1 MIGTVPE
8 CVKIQGLP
16 PTEPCFLIPPS
27 RVVLAS
33 QSPYRRELLGRLL
46 SGFEV
51 LAPQVDEARQPGE
64 SPRDLALRLARLKA
78 SAGARLSPG
87 SLVIGSDQVAALGDE
102 TLGKPGT
109 PDRAV
114 DQLLRCSG
122 QLVEFFTAVCLAGP
136 GNEPDLL
143 HTDTTRVRFRALTRR
158 EAERYVA
165 ADQPLDCAGS
175 FKAERRGVL
184 LLEGIESLDPT
195 AIQGLPLIWLGRAL
209 QGRGVALL

>member
-1 MIGTVPE
+1 M
-8 CVKIQGLP
+8 
-16 PTEPCFLIPPS
+16 IPPP

-51 LAPQVDEARQPGE
+51 LAPRVDEARRPGE
-64 SPRDLALRLARLKA
+64 APRDLAQRLARLKA
-78 SAGARLSPG
+78 AAGGRLAPG

-122 QLVEFFTAVCLAGP
+122 RLVEFHTAVCVAGP
-136 GNEPDLL
+136 GEEPELV
-143 HTDTTRVRFRALTRR
+143 HTDTTRVRFRALTRP

-165 ADQPLDCAGS
+165 ADEPLDCAGS

-184 LLEGIESLDPT
+184 LLTSIESLDPT
-195 AIQGLPLIWLGRAL
+195 AIQGLPLIWLGQAL
-209 QGRGVALL
+209 QSRGVVLL

>member
-1 MIGTVPE
+1 
-8 CVKIQGLP
+8 
-16 PTEPCFLIPPS
+16 LIAPS

-46 SGFEV
+46 AGFEV
-51 LAPQVDEARQPGE
+51 LSPHVDESRLAGE
-64 SPRDLALRLARLKA
+64 PPRELALRLACLKA
-78 SAGARLSPG
+78 ATGARLLPG
-87 SLVIGSDQVAALGDE
+87 RLVIGSDQVAALGDE

-114 DQLLRCSG
+114 AQLLRCSG
-122 QLVEFFTAVCLAGP
+122 LLVEFHTAVCVAGP
-136 GNEPDLL
+136 ATEPDLT
-143 HTDTTRVRFRALTRR
+143 HVDTTRVRFHTLTRDD
-158 EAERYVA
+158 AERYVA

-184 LLEGIESLDPT
+184 LLDSIDSRDPT

-209 QGRGVALL
+209 LSRGVPLL